1 MKKRYLFTVA
11 LLTLAMALSGC
22 QSGTNEINSPST
34 SNNDSQV
41 ESHAPV
47 KEYITMESAMYLSA
61 SSQKINSGEVTFT
74 SVALNEG
81 DESKYEV
88 EFVHDGYVYNVDVNA
103 ETGEINGEQREELAP
118 AEESNVA
125 ANNIGREAAIKAAFE
140 KAGFPELTANDVERL
155 LVKLDREDGRVEYE
169 IDFIYNGMEY
179 EVDILASDGSILDF
193 EKEPADDD
201 DYRDDDDDDNDDD
214 DDDVKV
220 DVNSGDYISK
230 DEAVALALAHAQ
242 LSADDIKGL
251 RVKLERDDG
260 KVQYEIE
267 FYSAST
273 EYDYDIDATSGA
285 IINFDRD
292 AEYVSLPDPS
302 YPEES
307 TLISKESA
315 KLAAFEHAGVNE
327 ADVYDFEIELENK
340 RGVSKYEIEFKCG
353 EYEFEYDIDATD
365 GSVLNHAKEIDD

>member
-1 MKKRYLFTVA
+1 MKKIYLFTVA
-11 LLTLAMALSGC
+11 LLTLTLALSGC

-169 IDFIYNGMEY
+169 IDFIFNGMEY

-193 EKEPADDD
+193 EKEPADED
-201 DYRDDDDDDNDDD
+201 DYRDDDDDDN

-285 IINFDRD
+285 ILNFDRD

>member
-1 MKKRYLFTVA
+1 MKKRYLLTVA
-11 LLTLAMALSGC
+11 LLALSMALSGC
-22 QSGTNEINSPST
+22 QGSTSEINAPST
-34 SNNDSQV
+34 SNNNYQV
-41 ESHAPV
+41 ESQTPV
-47 KEYITMESAMYLSA
+47 KEYITTESAMYLSA
-61 SSQKINSGEVTFT
+61 SSQKIDSGEVTFT

-81 DESKYEV
+81 DESKYAV

-103 ETGEINGEQREELAP
+103 ETGEINGEQKEEITTT
-118 AEESNVA
+118 EESDVT
-125 ANNIGREAAIKAAFE
+125 ANDIGREAAIKAAFE
-140 KAGFPELTANDVERL
+140 KAGFAELTANDVERL
-155 LVKLDREDGRVEYE
+155 LVKLDRDNGKVEYE
-169 IDFIYNGMEY
+169 IDFIYNGTEY
-179 EVDILASDGSILDF
+179 EVEILASNGSILDF
-193 EKEPADDD
+193 EKEPADKD
-201 DYRDDDDDDNDDD
+201 DYRDDDYDDD
-214 DDDVKV
+214 DEKV
-220 DVNSGDYISK
+220 NVNSGDYISK

-242 LSADDIKGL
+242 LGAEDIKGL

-260 KVQYEIE
+260 KLQYEIE

-285 IINFDRD
+285 ILNFDRD
-292 AEYVSLPDPS
+292 AEHVSLPDPS